1 VRDNYLDRRRLDV
14 FRELDIL
21 KHDGMKL
28 GIVKLDVS
36 KHEMSVL
43 VVLPS

>member
-1 VRDNYLDRRRLDV
+1 MRGLYLDRRRLDV
-14 FRELDIL
+14 FGELDIL

-36 KHEMSVL
+36 KHEMSDL
-43 VVLPS
+43 VTVPS